1 MPNFFSRKNLTMDT
15 IFTLGDNDDEN
26 VKINLDDLYERK
38 QQHDLNTLSI
48 YNKVLNR
55 IHNKIKTIS
64 RQQTTEQHCWY
75 VVPEMII
82 GVPKYDHGACTAYL
96 IDKLRDNG
104 FMIRYTNPNL
114 IFISWKHWIPSYVRN
129 EIKKKTGTVVDGY
142 GNKVDKNEQEEKK
155 TDPSDPNAF
164 MLNRNKNISI
174 EPPKKDYKAIDSYQ
188 PSGNLIYNQE
198 LFQRIEDKSKK

>member
-1 MPNFFSRKNLTMDT
+1 MDT

>member
-1 MPNFFSRKNLTMDT
+1 MDT

-75 VVPEMII
+75 VIPEMII

-142 GNKVDKNEQEEKK
+142 GNKVDKNEQEKEKEF
-155 TDPSDPNAF
+155 DSSDPNAF

-198 LFQRIEDKSKK
+198 LLRRIEDKSKK